1 MLSTY
6 FLDGFKQGLTSR
18 PMSLLHMYAIGVTTG
33 AILAKRYLTKNYQ
46 DALSIEIIRT
56 KHFYS
61 TLNDKPALKEAAKD
75 IKFEF
80 VFDPNPRIDRHTEE
94 FLEYERQTGRYA
106 PVDQRPS
113 TDGSGYPRVVEDEID
128 EELGASMGEKR
139 EPNAEPY
146 LIDEEVYAE
155 NEYTHARA
163 QWTYYDKDDVLVD
176 EMDHEVYNRADLIG
190 DIDLTRFDDHSDDGV
205 TLYIRNEYKELDICI
220 AMDYGSWAEKALA
233 SAAERTLEHEYQR
246 EVRRPRRFRE

>member
-1 MLSTY
+1 MPSTY
-6 FLDGFKQGLTSR
+6 FIEGFRQGLTSR
-18 PMSLLHMYAIGVTTG
+18 PMTFLNMYAIGVATG
-33 AILAKRYLTKNYQ
+33 AVLAKRYLTKNYQ

-61 TLNDKPALKEAAKD
+61 TLNDKPALKKM
-75 IKFEF
+75 IKENIEPEF
-80 VFDPNPRIDRHTEE
+80 DYNPPTDRHSEG

-139 EPNAEPY
+139 EPNEVPY
-146 LIDEEVYAE
+146 LINEEVYAE
-155 NEYTHARA
+155 NEYTHSRA

-176 EMDHEVYNRADLIG
+176 EMDHEVYNRADSIG

-233 SAAERTLEHEYQR
+233 SAAERTLEHEYRR
-246 EVRRPRRFRE
+246 EARRPRRFRE